1 MKLFQSFLFNKTQ
14 WYHKCQLPTCSKKRI
29 ERKNVCRERLR
40 ERERGGRM
48 LLFRVVKGHKDTSTL
63 SLSHFLTAIL
73 SLFLTLWLCLAL
85 SHSLTLS
92 WSFRSLSLS
101 FSVNNCPYLT
111 LRLSLCLSLS
121 HFLTDS
127 RWTLLFT
134 LICWRDPLSPSRN
147 LDEGDLGKGLIMRKL
162 DFWMTREEWPIP
174 VKGNVCLAFYFFKRL
189 LLCRSK
195 QIVLLTKCCDNLIL
209 NSLERT
215 SFAVLPR
222 QDLNEWSRDSAIRI
236 WSGWFWFV
244 RLFVGGNANCS
255 FGCVV

>member
-1 MKLFQSFLFNKTQ
+1 MFAVKDS
-14 WYHKCQLPTCSKKRI
+14 
-29 ERKNVCRERLR
+29 ER
-40 ERERGGRM
+40 EREGGRM

-134 LICWRDPLSPSRN
+134 LICWRDPLSPSMN

-215 SFAVLPR
+215 IVCRFASSRLEWMVKGQRLESGPVGFGSFVCLWGVMLIALSGV
-222 QDLNEWSRDSAIRI
+222 WS
-236 WSGWFWFV
+236 SG
-244 RLFVGGNANCS
+244 
-255 FGCVV
+255 

>member
-1 MKLFQSFLFNKTQ
+1 MFAVKDS
-14 WYHKCQLPTCSKKRI
+14 
-29 ERKNVCRERLR
+29 ER
-40 ERERGGRM
+40 EREGGRM

-215 SFAVLPR
+215 IVCRFASSRLEWMVKGQRLESGPVGFGSFVCLWGVMLIALSGV
-222 QDLNEWSRDSAIRI
+222 WS
-236 WSGWFWFV
+236 SG
-244 RLFVGGNANCS
+244 
-255 FGCVV
+255 

>member
-1 MKLFQSFLFNKTQ
+1 
-14 WYHKCQLPTCSKKRI
+14 
-29 ERKNVCRERLR
+29 
-40 ERERGGRM
+40 
-48 LLFRVVKGHKDTSTL
+48 
-63 SLSHFLTAIL
+63 
-73 SLFLTLWLCLAL
+73 
-85 SHSLTLS
+85 
-92 WSFRSLSLS
+92 
-101 FSVNNCPYLT
+101 
-111 LRLSLCLSLS
+111 
-121 HFLTDS
+121 
-127 RWTLLFT
+127 
-134 LICWRDPLSPSRN
+134 
-147 LDEGDLGKGLIMRKL
+147 
-162 DFWMTREEWPIP
+162 MTREEWPIP